1 MATIG
6 TFTAGQVLTASE
18 LNNAIPLCILE
29 NASFVLAASST
40 TQVTFGTEVLDPLG
54 WHSTS
59 TNTSRITPNISGYYF
74 ITMQVNDIVGA
85 SSTRALMSL
94 LKNGAALTIP
104 IQMDTGGQDDDFAL
118 PGYVFCNGTT
128 DYLEMRVFQT
138 NSTSASKTISARFT
152 AEFVHP

>member
-29 NASFVLAASST
+29 NASFVLAAAT
-40 TQVTFGTEVLDPLG
+40 VTQVTFGTEVLDPLG

-74 ITMQVNDIVGA
+74 ITMQVNDIVAAG
-85 SSTRALMSL
+85 STRALMGL
-94 LKNGAALTIP
+94 IKNGAALTIP
-104 IQMDTGGQDDDFAL
+104 VQMDTGGQDDDFAL
-118 PGYVFCNGTT
+118 SGYVFCNGTT
-128 DYLEMRVFQT
+128 DYLEMRLLPT
-138 NSTSASKTISARFT
+138 NSTSANRTISARFT
-152 AEFVHP
+152 VQFVHP